1 MSKRQTLTKQEK
13 VRLVVGVAGFS
24 AAIGIF
30 VGIAHAEGLWINTTD
45 SMPEGFWL
53 EISPHPARSGD
64 VVLLCL
70 PDTPTERLGRSRG
83 YIARGPCPAG
93 GEVLMKPIAA
103 TAGDDV
109 EVTPSGISVNGI
121 ATRNSAQL
129 SRDSLGRP
137 LPAFPAGR
145 YRVPFGELWL
155 VSAHNARSFDSR
167 YFGPVPEAAVR
178 GTVRPLWVAE

>member
-1 MSKRQTLTKQEK
+1 M
-13 VRLVVGVAGFS
+13 RLVVGITGFS

-45 SMPEGFWL
+45 SMPIGLWL
-53 EISPHPARSGD
+53 ETSAQLVRSGD

-70 PDTPTERLGRSRG
+70 LDTPAERLGRSRG
-83 YIARGPCPAG
+83 YIARGSCPTG
-93 GEVLMKPIAA
+93 GEVLLKPVAA

-121 ATRNSAQL
+121 AIRNSAQL

-137 LPAFPAGR
+137 LPAFPAGQ

-167 YFGPVPEAAVR
+167 YFGPVPVAAVR